1 MISKSFIIQGLTA
14 LLILALTS
22 SVNAAAIA
30 PRQPDNS
37 PGSELPDYAEFANGR
52 QFLLSLVV
60 REGLC

>member
-1 MISKSFIIQGLTA
+1 MIPKSIIA

-30 PRQPDNS
+30 PRQPDDSPSSDSGNS
-37 PGSELPDYAEFANGR
+37 AEFANGR
-52 QFLLSLVV
+52 QFLLGLVV